1 MSRKFIFFTI
11 LVLVVSA
18 LAVGGGV
25 YYLDQNKVATPKLAN
40 QTVNHTVNNMQG
52 HNDTNKGQLLPIN
65 LLEMQEQLNRDR
77 HRQEE
82 LKQMIGKLRS
92 KQIQSEKKIE
102 QRLNKINELKPL
114 LNKSV
119 DPAG

>member
-1 MSRKFIFFTI
+1 MSQKFIFFTI

-25 YYLDQNKVATPKLAN
+25 YYIDQNKVAAPKLAN
-40 QTVNHTVNNMQG
+40 QTVNRTVSDIQR
-52 HNDTNKGQLLPIN
+52 HNDTNKGQLLPID
-65 LLEMQEQLNRDR
+65 LLEIQEQLNRDR

-82 LKQMIGKLRS
+82 LKQMIGELRS
-92 KQIQSEKKIE
+92 KQMQSEKKIE

-114 LNKSV
+114 LDKSV
-119 DPAG
+119 DPAS